1 MVVFMKIRFLGAD
14 KIVTGS
20 CHMLE
25 VNGKKILL
33 DCGLFQGPKLI
44 RNLNRKDF
52 AFTPGEIDAVVLSHA
67 HVDHSGLIPK
77 LVKEGFKGP
86 IYCTHVTKEL
96 CEILLPD
103 CGHIQEQDA
112 EIETRKG
119 QRAGREAVTPIYTV
133 DDAYLALK
141 QFVCYDYDENF
152 DIAPGV
158 TVRFRVAGHILGSA
172 IVNLMITEN
181 GKQTKIIF
189 SGDIGQ
195 PNVPILD
202 DPYQISGA
210 DFIITESTYGNRLH
224 EQANREEELLEIIKD
239 ALSRGGNIII
249 PAFAVGR
256 TQVMLYYFQKL
267 MSSGKLPVV
276 PIMVDS
282 PMAIKATKVM
292 LINPD
297 EYDEE
302 ARSIYR
308 AQGGRLIDM
317 PNVHY
322 TETTEES
329 RAINN
334 MPSPMIIISASGMAD
349 AGRVL
354 HHLKHNLW
362 RKDSSVIFA
371 GYQAEGSLGRQL
383 VDGARKVKIMGEEIV
398 VGAKIYN
405 MTGFSAHADKNQMLA
420 LYKGMMRKPKAFF
433 VVHGEYDSAGSFA
446 DALRS
451 ELGTAAYIPN
461 YGDAAVIDGTEWHIE
476 PTKVIQMEPAV
487 QEMSE
492 YMRTLEKTYLTYK
505 GRIMQKII
513 HNPGLVTDIKGK
525 LQKVKKFVDD
535 MLRNV

>member
-1 MVVFMKIRFLGAD
+1 MKIRFLGAD

-33 DCGLFQGPKLI
+33 DCGMFQGPKLI
-44 RNLNRKDF
+44 RGLNRKEF
-52 AFTPGEIDAVVLSHA
+52 AFHPGEIDAVVLSHA
-67 HVDHSGLIPK
+67 HVDHSGLLPK
-77 LVKEGFKGP
+77 LVKEGYKGP
-86 IYCTHVTKEL
+86 IYCTHVTREL

-119 QRAGREAVTPIYTV
+119 LRVGREAVEPIYTV

-141 QFVCYDYDENF
+141 QFVCYDYNENF
-152 DIAPGV
+152 EICPGV

-172 IVNLMITEN
+172 IVNLLITEN

-210 DFIITESTYGNRLH
+210 DFIITESTYGNRTH
-224 EQANREEELLEIIKD
+224 EQADREQELLDIMKD
-239 ALSRGGNIII
+239 ALSRGGNVII

-302 ARSIYR
+302 AQSIYR
-308 AQGGRLIDM
+308 KQGGRLIDM

-371 GYQAEGSLGRQL
+371 GYQAEGSLGRML
-383 VDGARKVKIMGEEIV
+383 VDGAKKVKIMGEEIV

-405 MTGFSAHADKNQMLA
+405 MTGFSAHADKDQMMA
-420 LYKGMMRKPKAFF
+420 IYKGMLRKPKAFF
-433 VVHGEYDSAGSFA
+433 VVHGEYDSAAVFA
-446 DALRS
+446 DSLRS
-451 ELGTAAYIPN
+451 ELGTAAYVPN
-461 YGDAAVIDGTEWHIE
+461 FGDTAIIDGTEWRIE
-476 PTKVIQMEPAV
+476 PAKVIQMEPAV
-487 QEMSE
+487 QELSD
-492 YMRTLEKTYLTYK
+492 YMRTIERSYLSYK
-505 GRIMQKII
+505 GKIMQKIV
-513 HNPGLVTDIKGK
+513 HNPKLVADIKAR
-525 LQKVKKFVDD
+525 LQKVKKYMDD
-535 MLRNV
+535 ILKNV